1 MGRYRAAGARRAEAR
16 AGTSLRSKD
25 FIFGRV
31 VVGRNSGMVN
41 SKSHA
46 TPCTARLRCPEA
58 RMRHACPC
66 DARRRRGARPR
77 GARRR
82 AMLGIF
88 HVMTCVVC
96 AASSS
101 ARDDG
106 FRDDGDSPA
115 RAPHA
120 PTAGHRTYTDIHTH
134 TRHRTQDPERDTKP
148 TPPPS
153 PHYCVACALLYSGY
167 PHVRPQSYLL
177 PAPNVHC
184 LCPQERAQSRTT
196 ANPLACAGRRGHP
209 HHSASCEIVHHR

>member
-1 MGRYRAAGARRAEAR
+1 MSSGEIPEWLTVSPTPRRARHGSGAR
-16 AGTSLRSKD
+16 T
-25 FIFGRV
+25 
-31 VVGRNSGMVN
+31 
-41 SKSHA
+41 
-46 TPCTARLRCPEA
+46 A
-58 RMRHACPC
+58 RMRHACPAHAK
-66 DARRRRGARPR
+66 DAAGAAPGRAAG
-77 GARRR
+77 GA
-82 AMLGIF
+82 AML
-88 HVMTCVVC
+88 HARHLSRHDLC

-184 LCPQERAQSRTT
+184 LCPQERAQSRNRT
-196 ANPLACAGRRGHP
+196 PLASAGRRGHP